1 MQQQG
6 RALLLDDAAPVLSA
20 EGKRARRAIELR
32 ASVTRAPQ
40 RFPNYAPGAADPIF
54 NVSDYVLYSKAMNP
68 AVCGGA
74 SVLENCMLD
83 HFKTIITMPGRKYGS
98 S

>member
-1 MQQQG
+1 MTLPQYFPLK
-6 RALLLDDAAPVLSA
+6 ASEHAAPSSC
-20 EGKRARRAIELR
+20 

-54 NVSDYVLYSKAMNP
+54 NVSDYVLYSRAMNP